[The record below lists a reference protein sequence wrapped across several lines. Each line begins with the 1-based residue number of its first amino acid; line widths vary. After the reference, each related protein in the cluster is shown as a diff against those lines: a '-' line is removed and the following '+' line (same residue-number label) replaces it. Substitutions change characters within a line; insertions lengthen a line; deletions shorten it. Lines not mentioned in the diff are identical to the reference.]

1 MVKKQ
6 IVTLC
11 LAMLAGLAQA
21 DEVSSPVVRWTLLD
35 QFDQAYTLND
45 SLAVLLVARSM
56 EGAQI
61 LHDAIKAKPEG
72 YLEARDTLFVADISR
87 MPQVIATL
95 FAVPAM
101 RDYDYRVLLDR
112 QPQVAPRYPG
122 AINTVLW
129 IDMQQGRVR
138 SQREYAD
145 AASLEAALEQLA
157 E

>member
-1 MVKKQ
+1 
-6 IVTLC
+6 
-11 LAMLAGLAQA
+11 
-21 DEVSSPVVRWTLLD
+21 
-35 QFDQAYTLND
+35 
-45 SLAVLLVARSM
+45 
-56 EGAQI
+56 
-61 LHDAIKAKPEG
+61 
-72 YLEARDTLFVADISR
+72 